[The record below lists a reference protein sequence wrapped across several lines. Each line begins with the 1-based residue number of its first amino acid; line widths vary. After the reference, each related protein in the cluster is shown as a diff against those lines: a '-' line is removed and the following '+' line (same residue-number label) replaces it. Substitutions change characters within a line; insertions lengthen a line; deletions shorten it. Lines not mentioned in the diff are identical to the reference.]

1 MQATWK
7 KIIDLM
13 VTKKLRLAKTA
24 LLEVTGLT
32 GLIGNITPAN
42 LMQLSPAARRVVLAV
57 TTTLTAELHEG
68 RTIVMKGAGGARTF
82 TLPPATGSGG
92 RYRFVV
98 GEVNTSNYVIKVAD
112 GTDTIDGTL
121 LNSDSDSSG
130 ATVGFTP
137 SAAHDT
143 ITLNGSTLGG
153 ASIGDWLLL
162 EDVDADQ
169 WALSGVVTATGIPA
183 SPFSSTV

>member
-13 VTKKLRLAKTA
+13 ITKKLRLAKNA

-32 GLIGNITPAN
+32 GLIANITPAN
-42 LMQLSPAARRVVLAV
+42 LMQLSPAARRVVLSV
-57 TTTLTAELHEG
+57 TTVLTPELHEG

-98 GEVNTSNYVIKVAD
+98 DEVNTSNYVIKVAD
-112 GTDTIDGTL
+112 ASDTIDGSIM
-121 LNSDSDSSG
+121 NVDSDSSG
-130 ATVGFTP
+130 AAVGFTP

-153 ASIGDWLLL
+153 ASIGDWLEL
-162 EDVDADQ
+162 EDVDVDQ
-169 WALSGVVTATGIPA
+169 WALRGLVTSTGIPA
-183 SPFSSTV
+183 TPFSATV